1 MYTQLLKD
9 AQHCGCKVVT
19 GLEMFVGQ
27 AAKQFEF
34 FTGERPPVELMRSTV
49 IDSLAE

>member
-1 MYTQLLKD
+1 MYTRLLHEAKD
-9 AQHCGCKVVT
+9 CGCTVVT

-27 AAKQFEF
+27 AAKQFQF
-34 FTGERPPVELMRSTV
+34 FTEKEPPVELMRSTV